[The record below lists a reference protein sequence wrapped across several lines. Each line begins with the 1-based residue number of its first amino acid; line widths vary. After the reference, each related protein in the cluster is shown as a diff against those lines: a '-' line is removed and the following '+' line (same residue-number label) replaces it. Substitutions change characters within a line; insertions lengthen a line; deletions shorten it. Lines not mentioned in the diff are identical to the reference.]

1 MTDLEISAKPVKNR
15 ISMTVTGWMTGE
27 GKRSIRVAT
36 IVNATLSHGGPGS
49 GEIFHTNNK
58 EIKKVAKIHASTFWQ
73 K

>member
-1 MTDLEISAKPVKNR
+1 
-15 ISMTVTGWMTGE
+15 MTVTGWMTGE

-49 GEIFHTNNK
+49 GEIYHPNNK

>member
-15 ISMTVTGWMTGE
+15 ISMTVTGWMTWE

-49 GEIFHTNNK
+49 GEIYHPNKKQINGVTNIYAN
-58 EIKKVAKIHASTFWQ
+58 TFWQ